1 VKDFGSLST
10 PAHVIETVAYSFQI
24 PQGDEMS
31 SALDKSTNT
40 EILNQELTLT
50 PFCDAVRTEARTH
63 AADD

>member
-1 VKDFGSLST
+1 MKDFGSLST
-10 PAHVIETVAYSFQI
+10 QAHVIETVAYSFQI

-40 EILNQELTLT
+40 EILHQELTLT
-50 PFCDAVRTEARTH
+50 LFCDAVRAESRTH

>member
-10 PAHVIETVAYSFQI
+10 PARVIETVAYSFQI
-24 PQGDEMS
+24 PRGDEMS

-40 EILNQELTLT
+40 EILHQELALTLL
-50 PFCDAVRTEARTH
+50 CDAVRAEVRTH